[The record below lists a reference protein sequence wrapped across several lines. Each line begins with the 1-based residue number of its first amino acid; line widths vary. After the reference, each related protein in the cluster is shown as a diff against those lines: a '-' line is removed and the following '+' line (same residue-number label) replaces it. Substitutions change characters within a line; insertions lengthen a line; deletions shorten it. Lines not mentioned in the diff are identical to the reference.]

1 MSLLNAARAFAHG
14 LLRRSEIDEEM
25 DEELRSHIQHRADDL
40 EVSGLSRTEAERR
53 ARVEFGGFQRFKE
66 ECQDTT
72 SGRLIGTVLQDVR
85 FGLRIL
91 AKSPGFTAVVV
102 LTLALGIGGNT
113 AIFSL
118 VNAVLLRS
126 IPVRNPRQLVVLRW
140 SAHDLPHINGSSGFG
155 DCERSQ
161 QDPSDYGGCSFSYPL
176 FKEIRDQRRVFSEV
190 TAFAG
195 PADLD
200 LSGNGTASMAL
211 GELVSGSY
219 FHALGV
225 RAALGRTLEA
235 ADEQPGAAAVAML
248 DYGYW
253 KTAFGGSP
261 EVVGKT
267 IRLNNLPF
275 TIVGV
280 ADQGFTRLTPGKSVN
295 LWVPLTQGLP
305 LGLAWANNGS
315 DEGSWWLTIVGRLEP
330 GVSRVQ
336 AQTSVD
342 LLFLNE
348 TMHGAKPAWKAA
360 DDPKIT
366 LVPAEKGLV
375 GIRQDYGEALFVL
388 MAAVG
393 IVLLIACANVAGLL
407 LARGATREREMAVR
421 LALGAGRGRVIRQLL
436 TESMLL
442 SFAGAA
448 LGALLAYIGATG
460 LAAFFAANSNSL
472 LRIDLHPD
480 APVLI
485 FTISIALLTGIG
497 FGLAP
502 AFRGT
507 RATAATNLKGNSLN
521 ITAAT
526 HGNIGRLGLG
536 SSLVI
541 LQVALA
547 MVVLIGAGLLW
558 RTLDKLRSIDPGF
571 ETRNILLFSI
581 NPSSAGYKG
590 RRIQQLYENLQT
602 RLEAV
607 PGVVSV
613 SYSSDALLDGGL
625 WTTDIR
631 IQGQSEKRTV
641 ETQMLAVGS
650 EFFETMR
657 IPLTMG
663 RTFGAADLHAA
674 EPTAIVNQAFVRRFL
689 GSKDPIGMHFGGTG
703 ANDPQWEIVG
713 VVGNT
718 KYDHLRKD
726 DAPTAYTVL
735 SERRATFV
743 LRTASAPAATIPAAR
758 NVVAALDDNL
768 PISGVKTQSQAID
781 RLLFNER
788 LVARLFGLFGVLGLV
803 LACVGLYGLLSYEVA
818 RRTREIGIRA
828 ALGAPQRNILLM
840 VLRQGLVL
848 VILGSALGTI
858 ASVAVTRLLQSLL
871 FGIHPTDPATFA
883 TACVLLVTLGLLAC
897 YLPAIRAT
905 RVDPV
910 VALRHE

>member
-1 MSLLNAARAFAHG
+1 MSLLNSARAFAHG
-14 LLRRSEIDEEM
+14 LLRRPEINEET

-53 ARVEFGGFQRFKE
+53 ARIEFGGFQRFKE

-72 SGRLIGTVLQDVR
+72 SGRLIRTVLQDVR
-85 FGLRIL
+85 FGLRML

-140 SAHDLPHINGSSGFG
+140 SAHGPPHITGSSSFG

-161 QDPSDYGGCSFSYPL
+161 QDRSDYGGCSFSYPL
-176 FKEIRDQRRVFSEV
+176 FKDIRNQRRVFSDV

-200 LSGNGTASMAL
+200 LSGNGAASMAL
-211 GELVSGSY
+211 GELVSGNY
-219 FHALGV
+219 FNALGV

-235 ADEQPGAAAVAML
+235 ADEQPGAAAVAIL

-253 KTAFGGSP
+253 KAAFGGSP
-261 EVVGKT
+261 EVLGKT

-295 LWVPLTQGLP
+295 FWIPLTQGLP
-305 LGLAWANNGS
+305 LGLTWADNGS
-315 DEGSWWLTIVGRLEP
+315 DKGSWWLTIVGRLKP
-330 GVSRVQ
+330 GVSRVR
-336 AQTSVD
+336 AQTSVN
-342 LLFLNE
+342 LLFLNGI
-348 TMHGAKPAWKAA
+348 MHGAQPAWKAA
-360 DDPKIT
+360 EDPSIT
-366 LVPAEKGLV
+366 LLPAEKGLV
-375 GIRQDYGEALFVL
+375 GIRQEYGEALFLL

-393 IVLLIACANVAGLL
+393 VVLLIACANVAGLM
-407 LARGATREREMAVR
+407 LARGATREKEMAVR

-442 SFAGAA
+442 SLAGAA

-502 AFRGT
+502 AFRGA
-507 RATAATNLKGNSLN
+507 RASTATNLKGNSLN
-521 ITAAT
+521 ITATT

-541 LQVALA
+541 LQVALS

-590 RRIQQLYENLQT
+590 SRIQQLYENLQT
-602 RLEAV
+602 RLKAL

-625 WTTDIR
+625 WTTDVR

-663 RTFGAADLHAA
+663 RTFRAEDLHAA
-674 EPTAIVNQAFVRRFL
+674 QPTAIVNQAFVRLFL
-689 GSKDPIGMHFGGTG
+689 GSKDPIGLHFGQNGSK
-703 ANDPQWEIVG
+703 DPQWEIVG

-743 LRTASAPAATIPAAR
+743 LRTASAPAAVIPAAR
-758 NVVAALDDNL
+758 NVVAELDDNL
-768 PISGVKTQSQAID
+768 PITGVKTQSQTID

-803 LACVGLYGLLSYEVA
+803 LACIGLYGLLSYEVA

-848 VILGSALGTI
+848 VILGSALGTV
-858 ASVAVTRLLQSLL
+858 ASVAATRLLQSLL
-871 FGIHPTDPATFA
+871 FGIHPTDPTTFA
-883 TACVLLVTLGLLAC
+883 SACVLLVILGVLAC
-897 YLPAIRAT
+897 FLPAMRAT